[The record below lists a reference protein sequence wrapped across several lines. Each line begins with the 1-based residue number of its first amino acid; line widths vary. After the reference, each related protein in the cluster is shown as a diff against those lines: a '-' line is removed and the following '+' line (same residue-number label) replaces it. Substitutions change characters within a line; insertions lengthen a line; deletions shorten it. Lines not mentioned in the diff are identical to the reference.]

1 MARVTEEHV
10 AARNEQIL
18 DAAWI
23 CFARKGYYETT
34 MQDIADEAG
43 LSAGAIY
50 RYFPG
55 KEAVLRAINLRS
67 QETGR
72 ALVQQ
77 ARSLAGGP
85 LDAMRIIG
93 ETMLSL
99 FRDPGFEATARVNA
113 EIWPHVIREPDLR
126 QGLRNEMAFWHATL
140 TDLIADAKARGQLIA
155 DFDPEALASL
165 YICAWEGFRHYAFVD
180 PDRFQPEVLLTLTR
194 ALVTG
199 VAIDG
204 DEAPPAPAID
214 APPWRMPAS
223 RSDETKEEAG
233 GPADG

>member
-1 MARVTEEHV
+1 MARVTQEHV
-10 AARNEQIL
+10 EARNGQIL

-50 RYFPG
+50 RYFPS
-55 KEAVLRAINLRS
+55 KDAVLRAINDRS

-93 ETMLSL
+93 EAMLSL
-99 FRDPGFEATARVNA
+99 FNDPDFEATTRVNV
-113 EIWPHVIREPDLR
+113 EIWPHIMRDQRLREGYRTELS
-126 QGLRNEMAFWHATL
+126 FWHRVIS
-140 TDLIADAKARGQLIA
+140 DLLADARARGQFLV
-155 DFDPEALASL
+155 DVEPEALASL
-165 YICAWEGFRHYAFVD
+165 YICAWEGFRHYALID
-180 PDRFQPEVLLTLTR
+180 PERFHPEILLTLTR
-194 ALVTG
+194 SLITG
-199 VAIDG
+199 MTID
-204 DEAPPAPAID
+204 EPTAPPSPGID

-223 RSDETKEEAG
+223 RRHEQKENPDGPSDS
-233 GPADG
+233 